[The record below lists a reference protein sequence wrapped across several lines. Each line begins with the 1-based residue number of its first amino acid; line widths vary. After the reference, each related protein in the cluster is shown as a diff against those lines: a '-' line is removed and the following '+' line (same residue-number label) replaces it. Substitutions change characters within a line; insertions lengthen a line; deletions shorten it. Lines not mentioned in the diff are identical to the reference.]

1 MNLKSILK
9 TLVRAAPAIIAAV
22 REAKRA
28 TKRRT
33 PPPPSA

>member
-9 TLVRAAPAIIAAV
+9 TLVRAAPAIILAV

-28 TKRRT
+28 AKRPG
-33 PPPPSA
+33 PPPTN